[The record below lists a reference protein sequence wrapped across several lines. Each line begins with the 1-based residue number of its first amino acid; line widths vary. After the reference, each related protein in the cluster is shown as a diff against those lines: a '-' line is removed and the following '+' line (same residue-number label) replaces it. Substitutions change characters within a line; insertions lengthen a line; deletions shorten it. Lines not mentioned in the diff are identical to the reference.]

1 MDAPVDD
8 DERDMTANYFHV
20 NIPSK
25 SPREALQPLINKYRG
40 LRYVIKPPS
49 ENIGEELYLEESEY
63 LRPYEG
69 PEERRE
75 ESEASDIKALTY
87 RFCVTLKICISGVA
101 GISTLWSR
109 PRSDEMNS
117 LRKERSSWLLWASFW
132 FSWTRRRQR

>member
-1 MDAPVDD
+1 MFPWTPITDAPVDD

-40 LRYVIKPPS
+40 LRCVIKPPS
-49 ENIGEELYLEESEY
+49 ENIGHELYMEESEY

-75 ESEASDIKALTY
+75 ESEASDIK
-87 RFCVTLKICISGVA
+87 TLSILRHLRDLY
-101 GISTLWSR
+101 LWCGWNLNTVEQAAFR
-109 PRSDEMNS
+109 REEFIEK
-117 LRKERSSWLLWASFW
+117 RKELLAAVG
-132 FSWTRRRQR
+132 

>member
-75 ESEASDIKALTY
+75 ESEASDIKALSIL
-87 RFCVTLKICISGVA
+87 RDLKDLY
-101 GISTLWSR
+101 LWCGWNLNTVEQAAFR
-109 PRSDEMNS
+109 RDEFIEK
-117 LRKERSSWLLWASFW
+117 RKKLLAAVG
-132 FSWTRRRQR
+132 

>member
-8 DERDMTANYFHV
+8 DERDMTASYFHV

-75 ESEASDIKALTY
+75 ESEASDIKALSIL
-87 RFCVTLKICISGVA
+87 RHLKDLY
-101 GISTLWSR
+101 LWCGWNLNTVEQAAFR
-109 PRSDEMNS
+109 RDEFIEK
-117 LRKERSSWLLWASFW
+117 RKKLLAAVG
-132 FSWTRRRQR
+132 

>member
-8 DERDMTANYFHV
+8 DERDMTANYFYA

-25 SPREALQPLINKYRG
+25 SPRKALQPLINKYRG

-49 ENIGEELYLEESEY
+49 ESIGHELYLEESEY

-75 ESEASDIKALTY
+75 ESEASDIK
-87 RFCVTLKICISGVA
+87 TLSILRHLKDLY
-101 GISTLWSR
+101 LWCGWNLNTVEQAAFR
-109 PRSDEMNS
+109 RDEFIEK
-117 LRKERSSWLLWASFW
+117 RKELLAAVG
-132 FSWTRRRQR
+132 

>member
-75 ESEASDIKALTY
+75 ESEASDIK
-87 RFCVTLKICISGVA
+87 TLSILRHLRDLY
-101 GISTLWSR
+101 LWCGWNLNTVEQAAFR
-109 PRSDEMNS
+109 REEFIEK
-117 LRKERSSWLLWASFW
+117 RKELLAAVG
-132 FSWTRRRQR
+132 